1 MDGVK
6 STFSNAKSG
15 WTKIDKK
22 KKNRMIATIAII
34 ALVVIGLTYFANK
47 VTYRVLFTNLELS
60 DAGVIVNDLETKKI
74 KYKVADGGTT
84 ILIDEDY
91 IDTYRMELA
100 MNGMLPENSIGFEIF
115 DSTSMMLTEED
126 RQIMYQRA
134 LTGELQ
140 RSIMSLDAINNAKV
154 HLVLPQKTIFDA
166 EEKQGSASIV
176 IDVKPTKKVT
186 EEMIRG
192 IAALVSGAVDNIPLE
207 NIQVIDSS
215 GVLLSSFLADDGT
228 SLGTSN
234 LISKQQEV
242 RRQFEKELETKLN
255 NLLGSAFGVNKIKVS
270 VFADMDFDSTESTI
284 IAYRDP
290 VIRSEQVDA
299 SGNNIDIQDVTGGNI
314 DDNIS
319 NVVQGVDGE
328 NSTYSKITNNEL
340 TTETTSIIRAPG
352 KINKISTS
360 VIYDGQ
366 LSQANISNIQNIIAT
381 AIGYDAERGDLINV
395 VGIEFNK
402 DLSEDI
408 PPTDTTNTS
417 FIQDNLPLLIG
428 IGVGSLIF
436 IIGTVIILNS
446 RKKRKEDKEF
456 QENLTKGVTV
466 EDTIKV
472 LNENTIGEK
481 IEAQPDTK
489 GKMAKDY
496 AKDNPE
502 LAAELIKAWLRE

>member
-1 MDGVK
+1 
-6 STFSNAKSG
+6 
-15 WTKIDKK
+15 
-22 KKNRMIATIAII
+22 
-34 ALVVIGLTYFANK
+34 
-47 VTYRVLFTNLELS
+47 
-60 DAGVIVNDLETKKI
+60 
-74 KYKVADGGTT
+74 
-84 ILIDEDY
+84 
-91 IDTYRMELA
+91 
-100 MNGMLPENSIGFEIF
+100 
-115 DSTSMMLTEED
+115 
-126 RQIMYQRA
+126 
-134 LTGELQ
+134 
-140 RSIMSLDAINNAKV
+140 MSLDAINNAKV

-215 GVLLSSFLADDGT
+215 GVLLSSFLTEDGT

-234 LISKQQEV
+234 LISKQQEI

-284 IAYRDP
+284 IEYRDP
-290 VIRSEQVDA
+290 VVRSEQVDA

-319 NVVQGVDGE
+319 NVVQGVEGE

-366 LSQANISNIQNIIAT
+366 LSQANISNIQNIVAT
-381 AIGYDAERGDLINV
+381 AIGYNAERGDLINV

-402 DLSEDI
+402 DLSENI
-408 PPTDTTNTS
+408 PDLDTPETG
-417 FIQDNLPLLIG
+417 FIQGNLPLLIG
-428 IGVGSLIF
+428 LGVGSLIF

-472 LNENTIGEK
+472 LNENIIGEK
-481 IEAQPDTK
+481 IEVQPDNK
-489 GKMAKDY
+489 GKMAQDY
-496 AKDNPE
+496 AKENPE

>member
-15 WTKIDKK
+15 WNKIDKK
-22 KKNRMIATIAII
+22 KRNRLIATIVII
-34 ALVVIGLTYFANK
+34 ALVVIGITSLANR
-47 VTYRVLFTNLELS
+47 VTYRILFTNLELS
-60 DAGVIVNDLETKKI
+60 DAGAIVNDLETKGI

-91 IDTYRMELA
+91 IDTYRMDLA

-115 DSTSMMLTEED
+115 DSTGMMLTEED

-228 SLGTSN
+228 SIGTSN

-255 NLLGSAFGVNKIKVS
+255 NLLGSAFGANKIKVS
-270 VFADMDFDSTESTI
+270 VFADMDFDASESTI
-284 IAYRDP
+284 IEYRDP
-290 VIRSEQVDA
+290 VVRSEQVDA

-319 NVVQGVDGE
+319 NVVQGVEGE

-366 LSQANISNIQNIIAT
+366 LSEANIANIQNIVAT

-408 PPTDTTNTS
+408 PNLDTADTG

-428 IGVGSLIF
+428 LGVGSLIF

-472 LNENTIGEK
+472 LNENKTDEK
-481 IEAQPDTK
+481 FEVQPDNK
-489 GKMAKDY
+489 AKMAQDY
-496 AKDNPE
+496 AKENPE

>member
-6 STFSNAKSG
+6 SAFSNVKSG
-15 WTKIDKK
+15 WEKIDKK
-22 KKNRMIATIAII
+22 KKNRMLATIIII
-34 ALVVIGLTYFANK
+34 AAVVIGLTYFTNK
-47 VTYRVLFTNLELS
+47 VTYQILFTNMELD
-60 DAGVIVNDLETKKI
+60 DAGAIVNDLKSKNI
-74 KYKVADGGTT
+74 KYKVADGGST

-91 IDTYRMELA
+91 IDTYRMDLA

-115 DSTSMMLTEED
+115 DSTSMMMTEED

-140 RSIMSLDAINNAKV
+140 RSIMSLDAISNAKV
-154 HLVLPQKTIFDA
+154 HLVLPQKTIFEA
-166 EEKQGSASIV
+166 EEKPGSASII

-192 IAALVSGAVDNIPLE
+192 IAALVSGAVDNIPIE

-215 GVLLSSFLADDGT
+215 GVLLSSFLADEGT
-228 SLGTSN
+228 SIGTSN
-234 LISKQQEV
+234 LISKQQEI
-242 RRQFEKELETKLN
+242 RRQFEKELENKLN
-255 NLLGSAFGVNKIKVS
+255 SLLGSAFGANKIKVS
-270 VFADMDFDSTESTI
+270 VFADLDFDSSESTI
-284 IAYRDP
+284 IEYRNP
-290 VIRSEQVDA
+290 VVRSEQVEA
-299 SGNNIDIQDVTGGNI
+299 SGNNIDIQDATGGNI
-314 DDNIS
+314 NDNIS

-328 NSTYSKITNNEL
+328 NSTYSKVTNNEL

-381 AIGYDAERGDLINV
+381 AIGFNAERGDLINV

-408 PPTDTTNTS
+408 PAEENIS
-417 FIQDNLPLLIG
+417 NGFIKDNLPLVIG
-428 IGVGSLIF
+428 IGAGALIF
-436 IIGTVIILNS
+436 IVGIVIMIS
-446 RKKRKEDKEF
+446 RRNRKEDKEF
-456 QENLTKGVTV
+456 QEKITNGVTV
-466 EDTIKV
+466 EDTIKAMQE
-472 LNENTIGEK
+472 NEFKEK
-481 IEAQPDTK
+481 IEVPDDNR
-489 GKMAKDY
+489 GKMAQNY
-496 AKDNPE
+496 AKENPE

>member
-6 STFSNAKSG
+6 STFSNVKSG

-22 KKNRMIATIAII
+22 KKKRMIATIAVI

-47 VTYRVLFTNLELS
+47 VTYRVLFTNLELD

-134 LTGELQ
+134 LTGEIQ

-154 HLVLPQKTIFDA
+154 HLVLPQKSIFDA

-176 IDVKPTKKVT
+176 IDVKPTKKIT

-207 NIQVIDSS
+207 NIQVVDSS

-284 IAYRDP
+284 IEYRDP
-290 VIRSEQVDA
+290 VVRSEQVDA

-314 DDNIS
+314 NDNIS

-328 NSTYSKITNNEL
+328 NSTYSKTTNNEL

-408 PPTDTTNTS
+408 PPTDTTNTN

>member
-15 WTKIDKK
+15 WAKIDKE
-22 KKNRMIATIAII
+22 KKNRMIATIVII
-34 ALVVIGLTYFANK
+34 ALVVIGITSLANR

-60 DAGVIVNDLETKKI
+60 DAGGIVNDLETKKI

-91 IDTYRMELA
+91 IDTYRMDLA

-215 GVLLSSFLADDGT
+215 GVWLSSFLADDGT

-284 IAYRDP
+284 IVYRDP
-290 VIRSEQVDA
+290 VIRSEQVEA

-319 NVVQGVDGE
+319 NVVQGVEGE

-408 PPTDTTNTS
+408 PSTDTTNTN